1 MGLALDGLYSV
12 AAVVG
17 APAWAYRLLRTGKWR
32 TDWPGRFGRCPN
44 IDSTGHKRLLIH
56 AVSVGEVN
64 AIRLLA
70 ERLAQSDPTLEI
82 VFSATTDTGMARAK
96 QLFEPR
102 HQVVRYPLDLTRCV
116 RRFLDAVRPDAV
128 ALVENEVWPNF
139 TEQCARRG
147 IALCVV
153 NGRLTTRS
161 FKRYNLIRPIALPM
175 YGRLNTAAVQT
186 QTYACHFTKLGVPTD
201 RIHVYDTMKWDTA
214 KIADHVDGAEELA
227 RAMGLDRSRQIIVAG
242 STGPGEE
249 KLLINTCPP
258 SAQLVLVPRK
268 PERFEQVAQLATGM
282 IRRTQHQD
290 GSKRAV
296 DGQRLFMIDTIG
308 ELRKAYAL
316 ADAVIVG
323 RSFLGMY
330 GSDMMEPIA
339 LGKATIIGPHHS
351 DFVEIVDALQS
362 GGGIVVTDDPGPVV
376 ADLLHDRQ
384 RAARLAQCGRDVI
397 SARQGATDRHVQ
409 LLRSVIKPN
418 TRHANSD
425 PTTAKLV

>member
-1 MGLALDGLYSV
+1 MGLALDGLYSI

-32 TDWPGRFGRCPN
+32 TDWPGRFGRCPK
-44 IDSTGHKRLLIH
+44 IDSTGHNRLLIH

-70 ERLAQSDPTLEI
+70 EKLVQSDPTLEI
-82 VFSATTDTGMARAK
+82 VFSATTDTGLARAK

-175 YGRLNTAAVQT
+175 YGRLNAAAVQT
-186 QTYACHFTKLGVPTD
+186 QTYACHFTKLGVPID

-290 GSKRAV
+290 GSKRAI

-362 GGGIVVTDDPGPVV
+362 GGGIVATDDPGPVV
-376 ADLLHDRQ
+376 ADLLHDSQ

-409 LLRSVIKPN
+409 LLRSVIKLN